1 MRVKNKRHP
10 PSRMSSS
17 STASKMQRSWA
28 SVVSGKKDNP
38 KPEPK
43 PEAKAPEEK
52 KPKKMTKEELY
63 ELLRWAEE
71 NGYADDGGCDAHD
84 RIGCAECRFNA
95 SGVCPSSKE
104 EGYWRNGPWGREWVY
119 D

>member
-1 MRVKNKRHP
+1 MPETK
-10 PSRMSSS
+10 
-17 STASKMQRSWA
+17 RSWA
-28 SVVSGKKDNP
+28 SVVSGKKDKPKPKPKP

-43 PEAKAPEEK
+43 PEEK
-52 KPKKMTKEELY
+52 KIGLFTQKELD
-63 ELLRWAEE
+63 ELLQWAEE

-104 EGYWRNGPWGREWVY
+104 EGHWRNGPWGREWVY